1 MQPKAE
7 IPQAEPLE
15 SKLTLTRRP
24 EVIVS
29 RPAIAIQR
37 PPVCAESRPR
47 VGGKFLWVGDEKLY
61 VRGVTYGTFRPN
73 GDGVPYPPPEVVEAD
88 FALMAA
94 NGANCVRTYT
104 LPPRW
109 LLDLAE
115 QAGLYV
121 MVGLWGEQYILHE
134 KKLAR
139 STEEHIRE
147 GVRACQGHP
156 AVLCYALANEIPASA
171 VRWYGARRVESFLR
185 RLYETAKEADP
196 EGLVTYINYP
206 MTEYLELPF
215 LDLMCF
221 NLYLETQKPWESY
234 LARLQNL
241 AGHRPLLLSETG
253 LDSRRNG
260 EITQAQTLD
269 WQVRSAYALGCAGV
283 FVYAWTDEWHCG
295 GADINDWDF
304 GLTCRDRQPKPAL
317 AAVRQVFDEV
327 PFSRDLSWPRISVVV
342 CIYNGQSTIR
352 SCLEGLLNLRY
363 PDYEVIVVNDGSKD
377 KTAAIVREFDV
388 RRISTENR
396 GLSAAR
402 NVGLEAAT
410 GEIVAYIDGDA
421 CPDPD
426 WLLYL
431 ASAFR
436 DSDCAAIGGPNIPF
450 PNDGFV
456 ADCVAHAPGGPTHI
470 LISDTEAEHIPGCNM
485 AFRKSCLE
493 AVGGFDP
500 QFRIAGDD
508 VDMCWRLQKR
518 GWKLGLAHS
527 ATVWHHCRNSAKA
540 YLKQQWNYGVAEAL
554 LQKKWPE
561 KYSPAG
567 HPMWCGRIYSSGL
580 TRGLNSLRS
589 RIHYG
594 VWGSAFFQRLYEPS
608 PSSFESLLLMPEF
621 NLVIGAVALLTVLG
635 FSLLV
640 ALPLLGLSLGLLL
653 FQAIRS
659 ACGAKLATPLM
670 PRWERL
676 KVRTLI
682 ASLHL
687 LQPLARL
694 GGRLR
699 RGLTPIQIGG
709 LSSWAFPRTRTAAI
723 WSEEWKP
730 ALTWIELFKSALTA
744 EGPQPVCGG
753 PTDDWDFEMQT
764 GLLASAR
771 AVMAVEEY
779 GRGRQF
785 VRFRVSPRWRRAL
798 PAISVPAFAAV
809 VAASEASWLAGAL
822 LGTAALVL
830 AVLACCQCGV
840 AVGKVLHA
848 LKSIDEQSARRK
860 RCRSR
865 AVLFSRL
872 MKRWPLISQRPDG
885 RG

>member
-1 MQPKAE
+1 MRPQAE
-7 IPQAEPLE
+7 IPQLSHIEGGLSSLPC
-15 SKLTLTRRP
+15 P
-24 EVIVS
+24 EVV
-29 RPAIAIQR
+29 
-37 PPVCAESRPR
+37 PVPLRISIPGPSVCSGLCPR
-47 VGGKFLWVGDEKLY
+47 VDGKFLWVGGEKLY
-61 VRGVTYGTFRPN
+61 VRGVTYGTFRPD
-73 GDGVPYPPPEVVEAD
+73 GDGVPYPRPEVVEED
-88 FALMAA
+88 FAQMAA

-121 MVGLWGEQYILHE
+121 MAGLWGEQYILHE

-147 GVRACQGHP
+147 GIRACQGHP

-171 VRWYGARRVESFLR
+171 VRWYGVRRVERFLR

-196 EGLVTYINYP
+196 KGLVTYVNYP

-221 NLYLETQKPWESY
+221 NLYLETRKPWEAY

-241 AGHRPLLLSETG
+241 AGGRPLLLSETG

-260 EITQAQTLD
+260 EFTQAQTLD
-269 WQVRSAYALGCAGV
+269 WQVRLAFSAGCAGV

-295 GADINDWDF
+295 GADIHDWDF
-304 GLTCRDRQPKPAL
+304 GLTRRDRQPKPAL
-317 AAVRQVFDEV
+317 GAVRHAFDEV
-327 PFSRDLSWPRISVVV
+327 PFSRDLTWPRISVIV
-342 CIYNGQSTIR
+342 CTYNGQRTIR
-352 SCLEGLLNLRY
+352 ECLEGLLRLRY

-377 KTAAIVREFDV
+377 KTAAIVREYDV

-402 NVGLEAAT
+402 NVGLSAAT
-410 GEIVAYIDGDA
+410 GEIVAYIDDDA

-436 DSDCAAIGGPNIPF
+436 NSDYAAIGGPNIPF

-456 ADCVAHAPGGPTHI
+456 ANCVAHAPGGPTHI

-485 AFRKSCLE
+485 AFRRSCLE

-508 VDMCWRLQKR
+508 VDLCWRLQKR

-527 ATVWHHCRNSAKA
+527 ATVWHHCRSSVKT

-561 KYSPAG
+561 KYSASG
-567 HPMWCGRIYSSGL
+567 HPMWCGRIYSPGL

-594 VWGSAFFQRLYEPS
+594 VWGSASFQRLYEPA
-608 PSSFESLLLMPEF
+608 PSSFESFLLMPEF
-621 NLVIGAVALLTVLG
+621 NLVISAVAALTVLG
-635 FSLLV
+635 VSLWF
-640 ALPLLGLSLGLLL
+640 ALPLLGLLLGLLL

-659 ACGAKLATPLM
+659 ACGAKFATP
-670 PRWERL
+670 PKSRWDRL
-676 KVRTLI
+676 KLRTLV

-699 RGLTPIQIGG
+699 RGLTPIQIGR
-709 LSSWAFPRTRTAAI
+709 LSLWTFPRTRTAAI
-723 WSEEWKP
+723 WSEKWKP
-730 ALTWIELFKSALTA
+730 SLTWIEVFKSALTA

-753 PTDDWDFEMQT
+753 PTDDWDFEVLT

-785 VRFRVSPRWRRAL
+785 VRFRISPRWRRAF
-798 PAISVPAFAAV
+798 PAIFVPALAAAIAV
-809 VAASEASWLAGAL
+809 REAAWLAGAL
-822 LGTAALVL
+822 FGASALGLAA
-830 AVLACCQCGV
+830 LACCQCGI
-840 AVGKVLHA
+840 AVGKIVHA
-848 LKSIDEQSARRK
+848 LKSLEK
-860 RCRSR
+860 RG
-865 AVLFSRL
+865 A
-872 MKRWPLISQRPDG
+872 
-885 RG
+885 

>member
-1 MQPKAE
+1 MQPQADTSQAPLLGGIRSSARHTKIIAPPVALA
-7 IPQAEPLE
+7 IPQL
-15 SKLTLTRRP
+15 
-24 EVIVS
+24 
-29 RPAIAIQR
+29 
-37 PPVCAESRPR
+37 PVCAGPRPS
-47 VGGKFLWVGDEKLY
+47 VGGKFLWVGGEKLY
-61 VRGVTYGTFRPN
+61 VRGVTYGTFRPD
-73 GDGVPYPPPEVVEAD
+73 GDGVPYPRPEVVEED
-88 FALMAA
+88 FAQMAA
-94 NGANCVRTYT
+94 NGVNCVRTYT

-109 LLDLAE
+109 LLDLAG

-139 STEEHIRE
+139 STEEHIRA
-147 GVRACQGHP
+147 GIRACQSHP
-156 AVLCYALANEIPASA
+156 TVLCYALANEIPASA
-171 VRWYGARRVESFLR
+171 VRWYGVRRVERFLR
-185 RLYETAKEADP
+185 RLYETAKEEDP
-196 EGLVTYINYP
+196 EGLVTYVNYP

-221 NLYLETQKPWESY
+221 NLYLESRKPWEAY

-241 AGHRPLLLSETG
+241 AGDRPLLLSETG

-260 EITQAQTLD
+260 ELTQAQTLD
-269 WQVRSAYALGCAGV
+269 WQVRAAFATGCAGV

-295 GADINDWDF
+295 GADIRDWDF
-304 GLTCRDRQPKPAL
+304 GLTRRDRQPKPAL
-317 AAVRQVFDEV
+317 GTIRHAFDEV
-327 PFSRDLSWPRISVVV
+327 PFSRDHIWPRISVIV
-342 CIYNGQSTIR
+342 CTYNGQRTIR
-352 SCLEGLLNLRY
+352 ECLEGLQKLRY

-377 KTAAIVREFDV
+377 KTPAIVREYDV
-388 RRISTENR
+388 RCISTENR

-410 GEIVAYIDGDA
+410 GEIVAYIDDDA

-436 DSDCAAIGGPNIPF
+436 NSDYAAIGGPNIPF

-456 ADCVAHAPGGPTHI
+456 ANCVAHAPGGPTHV

-485 AFRKSCLE
+485 AFRKTCLD

-508 VDMCWRLQKR
+508 VDLCWRLQKR

-527 ATVWHHCRNSAKA
+527 ATVWHHCRSSVKT

-561 KYSPAG
+561 KYSAAG
-567 HPMWCGRIYSSGL
+567 HPMWRGRIYSSGL

-594 VWGSAFFQRLYEPS
+594 VWGSAFFQRLYEPA
-608 PSSFESLLLMPEF
+608 PFSFESLLLMPEF
-621 NLVIGAVALLTVLG
+621 YLIIGAMAALTAFGV
-635 FSLLV
+635 SLLLV
-640 ALPLLGLSLGLLL
+640 LPLIGLSLGLLL
-653 FQAIRS
+653 FQAVRS
-659 ACGAKLATPLM
+659 TGRAKLATPSKSRWGHLM
-670 PRWERL
+670 L
-676 KVRTLI
+676 RTLVV
-682 ASLHL
+682 SLHL

-699 RGLTPIQIGG
+699 RGLIPIQIGG
-709 LSSWAFPRTRTAAI
+709 LSGWAFPRTRTAAI

-730 ALTWIELFKSALTA
+730 ALTWVELFKSALTT
-744 EGPQPVCGG
+744 EGTRPVCGG
-753 PTDDWDFEMQT
+753 PIDDWDFEVQP

-779 GRGRQF
+779 GRGCQF
-785 VRFRVSPRWRRAL
+785 VRFRVSPRWRRA
-798 PAISVPAFAAV
+798 VPAVFVPAVGAAFAV
-809 VAASEASWLAGAL
+809 SEASWLAGAL
-822 LGTAALVL
+822 LGAVTVSLAA
-830 AVLACCQCGV
+830 LACCHAGI
-840 AVGKVLHA
+840 AVGKIVQA
-848 LKSIDEQSARRK
+848 LKSIDGQS
-860 RCRSR
+860 
-865 AVLFSRL
+865 V
-872 MKRWPLISQRPDG
+872 
-885 RG
+885 

>member
-1 MQPKAE
+1 MQPQAHPLQAPLLEGIRSSARHTKVIAPPVAPA
-7 IPQAEPLE
+7 IPQ
-15 SKLTLTRRP
+15 
-24 EVIVS
+24 
-29 RPAIAIQR
+29 
-37 PPVCAESRPR
+37 PPVFAGPRPR
-47 VGGKFLWVGDEKLY
+47 AGGKFLWVGQEKLY
-61 VRGVTYGTFRPN
+61 VRGVTYGTFRPD
-73 GDGVPYPPPEVVEAD
+73 GDGVPYPRPEVVEED
-88 FALMAA
+88 FAQMAA
-94 NGANCVRTYT
+94 NGVNCVRTYT

-121 MVGLWGEQYILHE
+121 MAGLWGEQYILHE

-139 STEEHIRE
+139 STEEHIRA
-147 GVRACQGHP
+147 GIQACQSHP

-196 EGLVTYINYP
+196 EGLVTYVNYP

-221 NLYLETQKPWESY
+221 NLYLETREPWEAY

-241 AGHRPLLLSETG
+241 AGDRPLLLSETG

-260 EITQAQTLD
+260 EATQAHTLD
-269 WQVRSAYALGCAGV
+269 WQVRAAFTAGCAGA

-295 GADINDWDF
+295 GADIHDWDF
-304 GLTCRDRQPKPAL
+304 GLTRRDRQPKPAL
-317 AAVRQVFDEV
+317 AAVRHAFDEV
-327 PFSRDLSWPRISVVV
+327 PFSRDLTWPRISVIV
-342 CIYNGQSTIR
+342 CTYNGQRTIR
-352 SCLEGLLNLRY
+352 ECLEGLQKLRY
-363 PDYEVIVVNDGSKD
+363 PDFEVIVVNDGSKD
-377 KTAAIVREFDV
+377 KTPAIVREYDV

-402 NVGLEAAT
+402 NVGLQAAT
-410 GEIVAYIDGDA
+410 GEIVAYIDDDA

-436 DSDCAAIGGPNIPF
+436 NSDYAAIGGPNIPF

-456 ADCVAHAPGGPTHI
+456 ANCVAHAPGGPTHI

-485 AFRKSCLE
+485 AFRKSCLD

-500 QFRIAGDD
+500 KFRIAGDD
-508 VDMCWRLQKR
+508 VDLCWRLQER

-527 ATVWHHCRNSAKA
+527 ATVWHHCRSSVKA

-561 KYSPAG
+561 KYSLAG
-567 HPMWCGRIYSSGL
+567 HAMWRGRIYSSGL

-594 VWGSAFFQRLYEPS
+594 VWGSAFFQRLYEPA

-621 NLVIGAVALLTVLG
+621 YLIIGAMAALTAFGV
-635 FSLLV
+635 SLLFV
-640 ALPLLGLSLGLLL
+640 LPLIGLSLGLLL

-659 ACGAKLATPLM
+659 AGRAKLATPPKSRWDRLM
-670 PRWERL
+670 L
-676 KVRTLI
+676 RTLV
-682 ASLHL
+682 AGLHL

-699 RGLTPIQIGG
+699 RGLVPIQIGE
-709 LSSWAFPRTRTAAI
+709 LSRWTFPRTRTAAI

-730 ALTWIELFKSALTA
+730 ALTWVELFKSALTA
-744 EGPQPVCGG
+744 EGTRPVSGG
-753 PTDDWDFEMQT
+753 PVDDWDFEVQT
-764 GLLASAR
+764 GLMASAR

-785 VRFRVSPRWRRAL
+785 VRFRILPRWKRAFTATFI
-798 PAISVPAFAAV
+798 PALAAAV
-809 VAASEASWLAGAL
+809 AMSGAAWLAAAL
-822 LGTAALVL
+822 FGTAALVL
-830 AVLACCQCGV
+830 AVLACCQCGT
-840 AVGKVLHA
+840 AVGKIVHA
-848 LKSIDEQSARRK
+848 MKSIDGQS
-860 RCRSR
+860 
-865 AVLFSRL
+865 V
-872 MKRWPLISQRPDG
+872 
-885 RG
+885 

>member
-1 MQPKAE
+1 MRPQVQ
-7 IPQAEPLE
+7 IPYQSPIEGRGY
-15 SKLTLTRRP
+15 SGFRP
-24 EVIVS
+24 EVIPVPPALPITEPSVCS
-29 RPAIAIQR
+29 RLR
-37 PPVCAESRPR
+37 PS

-61 VRGVTYGTFRPN
+61 VRGVTYGTFRP
-73 GDGVPYPPPEVVEAD
+73 GSDGVPYPRPEVVEED
-88 FALMAA
+88 FAQMAA

-109 LLDLAE
+109 LLDLAG

-139 STEEHIRE
+139 STEEHIRT

-171 VRWYGARRVESFLR
+171 VRWYGVRRVEHFLR
-185 RLYETAKEADP
+185 RLYDTAKQADP
-196 EGLVTYINYP
+196 EGLVTYVNYP

-221 NLYLETQKPWESY
+221 NLYLESREPLEAY
-234 LARLQNL
+234 LGRLQNL
-241 AGHRPLLLSETG
+241 AGERPLLLSEMG
-253 LDSRRNG
+253 LDSRRNS

-269 WQVRSAYALGCAGV
+269 WQVRTAFAAGCAGV

-295 GADINDWDF
+295 GADISDWDF
-304 GLTCRDRQPKPAL
+304 GLTRRDRQPKPAL
-317 AAVRQVFDEV
+317 AAVRHAFDEV
-327 PFSRDLSWPRISVVV
+327 PFSHELSWPRVSVVV
-342 CIYNGQSTIR
+342 CTYNGQRTIR
-352 SCLEGLLNLRY
+352 ECLEGLTQLQY
-363 PDYEVIVVNDGSKD
+363 PDYEVIVIDDGSKD
-377 KTAAIVREFDV
+377 DTAAIVQEYKV
-388 RRISTENR
+388 RLISTGNR

-410 GEIVAYIDGDA
+410 GEIVAYIDDDA

-436 DSDCAAIGGPNIPF
+436 NSNYAAIGGPNIPF

-456 ADCVAHAPGGPTHI
+456 PNCVAHAPGRPTHV

-485 AFRKSCLE
+485 AFRKSCLN

-508 VDMCWRLQKR
+508 VDVCWRFQQR

-527 ATVWHHCRNSAKA
+527 AIVWHHCRNSFKT

-561 KYSPAG
+561 MYSPAG
-567 HPMWCGRIYSSGL
+567 HPMWRGRIYSAGL
-580 TRGLNSLRS
+580 TRGLNCFRS

-594 VWGSAFFQRLYEPS
+594 VWGSAFFQRLYEPA

-621 NLVIGAVALLTVLG
+621 YLITGAVAALPALG
-635 FSLLV
+635 VSLLLV
-640 ALPLLGLSLGLLL
+640 LPLLGLSLGLLL

-659 ACGAKLATPLM
+659 AKGARPATPSKS
-670 PRWERL
+670 RWDRL
-676 KVRTLI
+676 RLRTCV
-682 ASLHL
+682 AGLHL

-709 LSSWAFPRTRTAAI
+709 LSFWTFPRTRTAAI

-730 ALTWIELFKSALTA
+730 ALTWVELFKSALTA
-744 EGPQPVCGG
+744 KGACPVCGG
-753 PTDDWDFEMQT
+753 PTDDWDFEIQT

-785 VRFRVSPRWRRAL
+785 VRYRVSPRWRRAF
-798 PAISVPAFAAV
+798 PAVFVPALAAAV
-809 VAASEASWLAGAL
+809 AVSEASWFAGAL
-822 LGTAALVL
+822 FGAAALAL
-830 AVLACCQCGV
+830 AALACCQCGI
-840 AVGKVLHA
+840 AVGKIVRA
-848 LKSIDEQSARRK
+848 LKSMDE
-860 RCRSR
+860 
-865 AVLFSRL
+865 
-872 MKRWPLISQRPDG
+872 
-885 RG
+885 